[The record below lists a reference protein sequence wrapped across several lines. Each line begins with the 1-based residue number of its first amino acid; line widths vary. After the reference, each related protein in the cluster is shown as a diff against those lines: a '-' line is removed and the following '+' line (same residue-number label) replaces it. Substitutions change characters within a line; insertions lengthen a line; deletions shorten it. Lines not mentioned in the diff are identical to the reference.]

1 MPTLWG
7 GYKLAC
13 IEMSLANRTLRE
25 LLSETL
31 TYSLCIHIKKG
42 KEVWV
47 VAGMLAQYLESATDS
62 VLVLDSGKPIG
73 VIGGKEIMENLL
85 KNPTSSLFYGTKVKD
100 IMAQNPLIITD
111 DTKYKDLMEQW
122 KKRGRAYAVIA
133 NEWGF
138 YSAISAKK
146 ILEIGMRCKT
156 NLSISDLP
164 KKSLVTFKKDDTMGS
179 IIKSMFENKTRK
191 ILLEN
196 SNKYINDRMIIETI
210 TEKMSYLKEMD
221 YFLNIPANIIELE
234 EARIILDDLKINEI
248 SAMMYDMEHPYV
260 IYKNWTVTPW
270 DICNVLLSESITEYV
285 PQS

>member
-1 MPTLWG
+1 MALKD
-7 GYKLAC
+7 Y
-13 IEMSLANRTLRE
+13 TLRE
-25 LLSETL
+25 LLPETL
-31 TYSLCIHIKKG
+31 TYSLCIHIEKG

-73 VIGGKEIMENLL
+73 VVGGKELMENLL
-85 KNPTSSLFYGTKVKD
+85 KNPTSSLFFGTKVEE
-100 IMAQNPLIITD
+100 IMEKNPLFVTEK
-111 DTKYKDLMEQW
+111 TKYKDLMEQW
-122 KKRGRAYAVIA
+122 QKRGRAYAIIA
-133 NEWGF
+133 NEWGH

-146 ILEIGMRCKT
+146 ILGIGMRCKT
-156 NLSISDLP
+156 NLSITDLP
-164 KKSLVTFKKDDTMGS
+164 KKTHVTFKKDDTMGS

-221 YFLNIPANIIELE
+221 YFLNVPANMIEFE
-234 EARIILDDLKINEI
+234 EARIIYDNLKINEV

-260 IYKNWTVTPW
+260 IYRDWLVTPW
-270 DICNVLLSESITEYV
+270 DICNALLSDRITEYIT
-285 PQS
+285 

>member
-1 MPTLWG
+1 M
-7 GYKLAC
+7 YLA
-13 IEMSLANRTLRE
+13 ERTLRD
-25 LLSETL
+25 LLPETL
-31 TYSLCIHIKKG
+31 TYSLSIFIEKN

-62 VLVLDSGKPIG
+62 VLVLADGEPVG
-73 VIGGKEIMENLL
+73 TVGGKEIMENLL
-85 KNPTSSLFYGTKVKD
+85 KNPTSSLFYGTKVEE
-100 IMAQNPLIITD
+100 IMEPNPLIVTE
-111 DTKYKDLMEQW
+111 DTKYRDLMNQW
-122 KKRGRAYAVIA
+122 EKRGRAYATIS
-133 NEWGF
+133 NEWGH

-164 KKSLVTFKKDDTMGS
+164 KKASITFKKDDTIES

-196 SNKYINDRMIIETI
+196 SNKYINDRIIIETI
-210 TEKMSYLKEMD
+210 TEKMRHLKEID
-221 YFLNIPANIIELE
+221 YFLNVPANTIELE
-234 EARIILDDLKINEI
+234 EARLINENLKINEI

-270 DICNVLLSESITEYV
+270 DICKILLSNEITGY
-285 PQS
+285 SNLS